1 LEKGKLLTELY
12 IVFKMYTVG
21 NVYVIAAV
29 AVVGGGLFGFDI
41 SSMSAIISTK
51 AYLCY
56 FNQGPNYLDTDGKCS
71 GPTADVQGK
80 WPCSPF
86 HDIKLTV

>member
-1 LEKGKLLTELY
+1 
-12 IVFKMYTVG
+12 MYVVG

-51 AYLCY
+51 PYLCY
-56 FNQGPNYLDTDGKCS
+56 FNQGTIVDNQCN
-71 GPTADVQGK
+71 GPRASVQGK
-80 WPCSPF
+80 FS
-86 HDIKLTV
+86 DIN